1 MKSRVA
7 HPACQQLANRL
18 ELKKN
23 IEGLKTT
30 IDMALGIDEQLKIEI
45 ERAATLREQ
54 IVAERQKREQATV
67 AGNVPFH

>member
-7 HPACQQLANRL
+7 QPACQQLANRL

-23 IEGLKTT
+23 IGSLKAT
-30 IDMALGIDEQLKIEI
+30 IDMALGIDEQLKVEI

-54 IVAERQKREQATV
+54 IVAERQKRDQTTA
-67 AGNVPFH
+67 AGNVRFH